1 MTSWWLLGSPCSP
14 LFWSCQPLFWWLAY
28 LFGSNSILVCT
39 WSDGQFSF
47 VIGET
52 LWFPTEDCWFRI
64 PASVGIPVSVS
75 FFGSAAV
82 FSFIGWLWDGFWP
95 RWGSSARLET
105 RTKESNKY
113 ASHILNESIRRT
125 EREAHISAFGVNRA
139 TFVNRCSTGR
149 GLAIGWIFEPEHT
162 CWDPKGGD
170 LCLNRTKPRETWVEV
185 RSDVDVQIAR

>member
-1 MTSWWLLGSPCSP
+1 MTSLLVWVSAYSCMYLIWWTVFLREGWNAVVSYRGLLIPDTCFGRD
-14 LFWSCQPLFWWLAY
+14 SC
-28 LFGSNSILVCT
+28 FG
-39 WSDGQFSF
+39 
-47 VIGET
+47 
-52 LWFPTEDCWFRI
+52 
-64 PASVGIPVSVS
+64 S